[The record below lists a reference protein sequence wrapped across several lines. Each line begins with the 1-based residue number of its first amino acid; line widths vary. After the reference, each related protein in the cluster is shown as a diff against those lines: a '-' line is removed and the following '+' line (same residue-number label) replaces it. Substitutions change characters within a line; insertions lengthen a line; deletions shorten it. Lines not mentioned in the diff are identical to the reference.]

1 MSAMR
6 DAIVLT
12 LQADAGLIALVDNR
26 IYANQP
32 PEGSQYPLVMVSA
45 QTPPTPER
53 VFQQV
58 GFERAVYLVRGCSIS
73 TSPAEVDDINAAI
86 RTALDG
92 ATLTITGKTERGI
105 YWQGDYETHEVYD
118 GQTYQYAGGLYEVMA
133 E

>member
-6 DAIVLT
+6 DAIVMH
-12 LQADAGLIALVDNR
+12 LQNDAGLSALVDGR
-26 IYANQP
+26 VYAGLP
-32 PEGSQYPLVMVSA
+32 PEGAAYPLVTVTA

-58 GFERAVYLVRGCSIS
+58 GFELAVYLVRGCSIS
-73 TSPAEVDDINAAI
+73 TSFAEVDDINAAI

-105 YWQGDYETHEVYD
+105 YWQGDYETTELYS
-118 GQTYQYAGGLYEVMA
+118 GQTYQYAGGFYEVMA